1 MKLLQNKIQAVLFDF
16 GGTLDS
22 DGIAWK
28 ERFYPIYRSC
38 GLNWSFKEFE
48 NYFFASDDALV
59 ERKLKNFSFSKTI
72 YLQVSLVLK
81 NALLLNKNCSVPS
94 NKSELFHLKSRIN
107 RPLVKKISEIF
118 VQDSLKTV
126 KKNMNLLKKL
136 KKHYKLGIVSNFYG
150 NLPFICKEEGLSP
163 YFDAIIDSE
172 EVGFKKPDPRIFKRA
187 LEKVRTRAE
196 QTLFVGDSVSRD
208 MRGAKNI
215 GMPHVWLKNEESRG
229 IKPCCPKEK
238 IIHSLQELAEI
249 L

>member
-1 MKLLQNKIQAVLFDF
+1 MKLLTNSFKAILFDF

-38 GLNWSFKEFE
+38 GLNLDFKEFE
-48 NYFFASDDALV
+48 KYFFSSDDALV
-59 ERKLKNFSFSKTI
+59 EQKLKNLSFSKTI

-81 NALLLNKNCSVPS
+81 NAGLLKKNGSRQFIKSDKSHLNVQKF
-94 NKSELFHLKSRIN
+94 LAQ
-107 RPLVKKISEIF
+107 KISDIF
-118 VQDSLKTV
+118 IQDSLKII
-126 KKNMNLLKKL
+126 KRNIKLLKKL

-150 NLPFICKEEGLSP
+150 NLPFICMDFGLSS

-172 EVGFKKPDPRIFKRA
+172 QVGFKKPDPRIFECA
-187 LEKVRTRAE
+187 LKKVRARAE

-208 MRGAKNI
+208 MQGAKNI
-215 GMPHVWLKNEESRG
+215 GMPHIWLKAESLRG
-229 IKPCCPKEK
+229 IKPCCNKEK
-238 IIHSLQELAEI
+238 IIHSLQELAQI